1 MELHKGRLQVFPPPA
16 DKSTGGDIDLTDY
29 FTKTEIFEILRSYL
43 TEEEIN
49 TLLDD
54 YYDKTEI
61 DDKLKGKADKS
72 DLEGLMKLGEI
83 QSTGFSSYYGLPAE
97 ALEEAMSRVPDNA
110 VICRSLKQS
119 KHVGNG
125 DYEYS
130 IKVYYRL
137 ISSAATASA
146 AIEES

>member
-16 DKSTGGDIDLTDY
+16 DKGTGGDVDLTDY

-54 YYDKTEI
+54 YYDKNEI
-61 DDKLKGKADKS
+61 DDKLKDKADKS
-72 DLEGLMKLGEI
+72 DLEGLMKLGEV

-125 DYEYS
+125 DYEYA

-137 ISSAATASA
+137 ITSIATASA
-146 AIEES
+146 TIEES

>member
-49 TLLDD
+49 TLLGD

-83 QSTGFSSYYGLPAE
+83 RLTGHSSSYGLPAE
-97 ALEEAMSRVPDNA
+97 ALEEAMGLVPENA
-110 VICRSLKQS
+110 VICRSES
-119 KHVGNG
+119 YRKHVGNG
-125 DYEYS
+125 DYTYTAR
-130 IKVYYRL
+130 VYYRP
-137 ISSAATASA
+137 ITSIATTSAAS
-146 AIEES
+146 EES